1 MKVVIQRVLKSK
13 ITINSE
19 IERSIEK
26 GFFVLLGI
34 THGDTEADADFL
46 AEKCCGLRIFEDE
59 NEKMNVSLKEA
70 GGQLMIVS
78 NFTLYGNCQK
88 GKRPSF
94 TEAAHPS
101 EAMPL
106 YEYFIEKC
114 KSFDVVV
121 QTGEFGAD
129 MQIEPIC
136 DGPIT
141 IEIESNGR

>member
-1 MKVVIQRVLKSK
+1 MKVIIQRILKSK

-19 IERSIEK
+19 IERSIGK
-26 GFFVLLGI
+26 GFLVLLGI
-34 THGDTEADADFL
+34 THGDTKADADFL

-101 EAMPL
+101 EAKPL
-106 YEYFIEKC
+106 YEYFVEKC
-114 KSFDVVV
+114 KSFGVVV

-129 MQIEPIC
+129 MRIEPVC